1 MTWCSVLLS
10 TVSAAKYDSIL
21 CAVFGYT
28 DGSGRF
34 WSVPVDWA
42 DVQHRIMLPYPH
54 GYQVRRT

>member
-1 MTWCSVLLS
+1 MSPLLS
-10 TVSAAKYDSIL
+10 TTLHS
-21 CAVFGYT
+21 AVFGYT
-28 DGSGRF
+28 DSSGRF

>member
-1 MTWCSVLLS
+1 MSPLLS
-10 TVSAAKYDSIL
+10 TTLHSV
-21 CAVFGYT
+21 AVFGYT

-54 GYQVRRT
+54 GYQVRGT